1 MVLDKTKT
9 AMGARTLRKY
19 VEQPLIDKKS
29 IVKRLDAVAEL
40 KDNLELSSAASG
52 IDSLVQYFYDHTVS
66 FLDYFTEK
74 DSLIILDE
82 PARVAE
88 KGEAVTAEYRESMM
102 GRLEKGYVLPGQMN
116 ILYSGE
122 QVAAT
127 LEKNAVVTLATMET
141 KYGYFRTENMW
152 ILQPATLPP
161 ITTALNPW

>member
-1 MVLDKTKT
+1 MK
-9 AMGARTLRKY
+9 
-19 VEQPLIDKKS
+19 Q
-29 IVKRLDAVAEL
+29 AVAEL

-102 GRLEKGYVLPGQMN
+102 GRLEKGYVLPRQRPFMN
-116 ILYSGE
+116 VGRFWHGWEVCGRFCSVRFPII
-122 QVAAT
+122 Q
-127 LEKNAVVTLATMET
+127 
-141 KYGYFRTENMW
+141 R
-152 ILQPATLPP
+152 ILQLRVNTV
-161 ITTALNPW
+161 

>member
-1 MVLDKTKT
+1 MKD
-9 AMGARTLRKY
+9 AGNYEAAARLK
-19 VEQPLIDKKS
+19 Q
-29 IVKRLDAVAEL
+29 AVAEL

-102 GRLEKGYVLPGQMN
+102 GRLEKGYVLPGQTEAIYECRK
-116 ILYSGE
+116 ILARMGSLRTVLLSTLSYNSAHIAVKSKYSMMASSMHTYRGDFQLLVKE
-122 QVAAT
+122 LT
-127 LEKNAVVTLATMET
+127 DGKTAV
-141 KYGYFRTENMW
+141 
-152 ILQPATLPP
+152 ID
-161 ITTALNPW
+161 